1 MSNELF
7 ISSSQ
12 NGDRIALIHDKRLVE
27 YQFEDHTRKF
37 NVGDIYLGTVRKVV
51 PGLNAAFI
59 DVGYEKDAFLHYF
72 DLGPKIKSLSKFTK
86 NAVTSASTPALL
98 KKFELEPEIK
108 KDGKV
113 SQVLDKGTQILVQ
126 VVKEPIS
133 TNI

>member
-1 MSNELF
+1 LSNELF

-12 NGDRIALIHDKRLVE
+12 TGDRIALIHDKRLVE

-72 DLGPKIKSLSKFTK
+72 DLGPKIKSLGKFTK
-86 NAVTSASTPALL
+86 NVITTASTPALL

-108 KDGKV
+108 KM
-113 SQVLDKGTQILVQ
+113 
-126 VVKEPIS
+126 VK
-133 TNI
+133 